1 MDGAPHQ
8 FPLDHL
14 CHHLGQDAGAA
25 GTTAAIV
32 SKNEATFCL
41 YEIRLFN
48 SLSFTYLRIH
58 VPDAPGRRAGR
69 HQSGAQSQRLSGD
82 SLVVLTSL
90 IPLRMIRHQS
100 IVYKTNHVST
110 RSANDVVTID
120 GAEFNARQISPIRTV
135 QTFFHWL

>member
-1 MDGAPHQ
+1 MY
-8 FPLDHL
+8 
-14 CHHLGQDAGAA
+14 QDAFCLGLVSREE
-25 GTTAAIV
+25 TIQKAIV
-32 SKNEATFCL
+32 SCRYDGGDRVEERGCVCL
-41 YEIRLFN
+41 YEIRPFN

-58 VPDAPGRRAGR
+58 VPDAPGRRAGG
-69 HQSGAQSQRLSGD
+69 HQSGAQSRRLSGD
-82 SLVVLTSL
+82 SLAVLTLL

-100 IVYKTNHVST
+100 IAYKTNRVST